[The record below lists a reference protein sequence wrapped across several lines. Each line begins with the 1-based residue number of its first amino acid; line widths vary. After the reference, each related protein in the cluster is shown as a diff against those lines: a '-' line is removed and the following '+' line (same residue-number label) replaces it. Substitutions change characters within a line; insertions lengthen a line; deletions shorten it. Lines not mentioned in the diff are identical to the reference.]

1 MCACTYSNNSYFIHS
16 FCRSRKLTN
25 HSIILLFSTSLIM
38 AMISTGE
45 DLSLL
50 MVTTQIGLWSQEK
63 VFLATEEL
71 KICMRTQLTLVYYC

>member
-1 MCACTYSNNSYFIHS
+1 M
-16 FCRSRKLTN
+16 N
-25 HSIILLFSTSLIM
+25 HSIILLFCTFLIT

-63 VFLATEEL
+63 VFYQM
-71 KICMRTQLTLVYYC
+71 KN